1 MSKTELGHASYY
13 LKLSIHDNDFGDVI
27 ELVADMLYDM
37 FYFLDTTSDDI
48 VNNLPQIK
56 NCVKEMLYEIHRMF
70 NLFGHGSPVAKDYFE
85 PDLKIVEYM
94 DIPEWDN
101 GESAFVPLF
110 EGDIIY
116 K

>member
-1 MSKTELGHASYY
+1 MSKTQSGYASYY
-13 LKLSIHDNDFGDVI
+13 LKLSIHDNDFRNEI
-27 ELVADMLYDM
+27 ELVANTLYSI
-37 FYFLDTTSDDI
+37 FYFFDTTSDDI
-48 VNNLPQIK
+48 VDNLPQIK
-56 NCVKEMLYEIHRMF
+56 NCVKEILYEIHRIF
-70 NLFGHGSPVAKDYFE
+70 NLLWHGSPVAKDYFD
-85 PDLKIVEYM
+85 PDLSVVDYT